1 MAKRRRTNRS
11 EKEWFRLVAE
21 QERSGQTQKEYCRTV
36 GITLTS
42 FQRWRKR
49 LQGGDAPAGTALMSG
64 PNATRAVRRR
74 LLLWT
79 TMTVCCSS
87 VFRRAPMT

>member
-21 QERSGQTQKEYCRTV
+21 QERSGQTQDEYCRAI
-36 GITLTS
+36 GISGTS

-49 LQGGDAPAGTALMSG
+49 RKARGSAKFIEIKPQPSAAAGAKVEVEVVGGVTLRIWS
-64 PNATRAVRRR
+64 
-74 LLLWT
+74 
-79 TMTVCCSS
+79 
-87 VFRRAPMT
+87 